1 MLFKSWFAFKGENP
15 TPIKKQ
21 KQNKKTPSRPSVI
34 PLSENENISYSS
46 VLMNSPKKFIKRS
59 ENKRTKGRR
68 QLDRQF
74 IN

>member
-1 MLFKSWFAFKGENP
+1 MLFKPRFPFKGKKNP
-15 TPIKKQ
+15 PPPLLKK
-21 KQNKKTPSRPSVI
+21 KKPSRPSVI

-46 VLMNSPKKFIKRS
+46 VLMNSPKKFIKRR

>member
-1 MLFKSWFAFKGENP
+1 MLFKPRFPFKGEKNTP
-15 TPIKKQ
+15 TPIKK
-21 KQNKKTPSRPSVI
+21 KKKKPSRPSVI